1 METNT
6 YTKEIGNVTY
16 IISSIPCSAESE
28 KVLKE
33 KLKKLIL
40 NESKNK
46 QKGSSISGK
55 WVAILG
61 IKSDVYTLTNGG
73 VFMSENKQK
82 LIELCKA
89 KGAKIQGTEHLIE
102 YYQKALGWS
111 EPQAVEYAIKLFED
125 GTIDSI
131 MVISKEGGNDDDT
144 NW

>member
-16 IISSIPCSAESE
+16 IISSIASSKDSE
-28 KVLKE
+28 KVLIDKI
-33 KLKKLIL
+33 KKLIL

>member
-55 WVAILG
+55 
-61 IKSDVYTLTNGG
+61 
-73 VFMSENKQK
+73 
-82 LIELCKA
+82 
-89 KGAKIQGTEHLIE
+89 
-102 YYQKALGWS
+102 
-111 EPQAVEYAIKLFED
+111 
-125 GTIDSI
+125 
-131 MVISKEGGNDDDT
+131 
-144 NW
+144 

>member
-1 METNT
+1 
-6 YTKEIGNVTY
+6 
-16 IISSIPCSAESE
+16 
-28 KVLKE
+28 
-33 KLKKLIL
+33 
-40 NESKNK
+40 
-46 QKGSSISGK
+46 
-55 WVAILG
+55 
-61 IKSDVYTLTNGG
+61 
-73 VFMSENKQK
+73 MSENKQK

-144 NW
+144 NR

>member
-73 VFMSENKQK
+73 VFMSDYKQK

-89 KGAKIQGTEHLIE
+89 KGAKIQGIEHLIE
-102 YYQKALGWS
+102 YYK
-111 EPQAVEYAIKLFED
+111 K
-125 GTIDSI
+125 
-131 MVISKEGGNDDDT
+131 
-144 NW
+144 

>member
-16 IISSIPCSAESE
+16 IISSIASSKDSE
-28 KVLKE
+28 KVLIDKI
-33 KLKKLIL
+33 KKLIL

-131 MVISKEGGNDDDT
+131 MVISMEGGNDDDT